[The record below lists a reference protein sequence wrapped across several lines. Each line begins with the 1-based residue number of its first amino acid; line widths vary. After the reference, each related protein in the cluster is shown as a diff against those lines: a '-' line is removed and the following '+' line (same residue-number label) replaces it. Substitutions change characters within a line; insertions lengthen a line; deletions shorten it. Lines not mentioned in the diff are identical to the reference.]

1 MIENEEQAREYV
13 AGLADEVAIARL
25 ECFAG
30 LLIAENKRQNL
41 ISKASEP
48 QIWRRHIADSA
59 QLLEHVPR
67 ETLDHTRGEP
77 WLDLGTGAGLPGL
90 VIAAL
95 LPDFPVRLVESRA
108 RRVEFLRDCI
118 SQLDLPFCEVL
129 HDRLERIEPFSASVI
144 SARAFA
150 PLEKLLRLSAP
161 FSTKRTRYLLPK
173 GRSAAH
179 ELEHQKPSIRKLF
192 HVEQSLTD
200 RDAGIIVSA

>member
-1 MIENEEQAREYV
+1 MIQSEEQARNFV
-13 AGLADEVAIARL
+13 AGVADPAAFERL
-25 ECFAG
+25 ERFAD
-30 LLIAENKRQNL
+30 LLIEENQRQNL
-41 ISKASEP
+41 ISKASEAH
-48 QIWRRHIADSA
+48 IWQRHIADSA
-59 QLLEHVPR
+59 QLLNHVPG

-90 VIAAL
+90 VIAAI

-108 RRVEFLRDCI
+108 RRVEFLQDCVNE
-118 SQLDLPFCEVL
+118 LGLGRCEVL
-129 HDRLERIEPFSASVI
+129 HDRLERIEPFPASVI

-150 PLEKLLRLSAP
+150 PLDKLLRLSSP
-161 FSTKRTRYLLPK
+161 FSTRRTRYLLPK

-179 ELEHQKPSIRKLF
+179 ELEQQKPSIRKMF